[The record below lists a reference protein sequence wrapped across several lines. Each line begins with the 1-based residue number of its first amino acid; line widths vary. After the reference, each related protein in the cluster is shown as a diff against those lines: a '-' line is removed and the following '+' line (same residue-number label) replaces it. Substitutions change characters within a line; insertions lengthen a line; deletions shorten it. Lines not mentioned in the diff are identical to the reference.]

1 MMEKTM
7 NQLPVAFFCI
17 AILAAT
23 PVAAMDLKS
32 SDVADGGPF
41 RIEQLYAKCDG
52 SNLSPVLSWSGVPPK
67 AKSLAVTI
75 FDSDASPSGWWHW
88 IVLNIP
94 TTVAALPRGA
104 GRVGAALPAGAVS
117 GENDFGEPGYG
128 GPCPP
133 PGSGPHHYDITV
145 WALNDAYP
153 PLGSNLT
160 GLKVGT
166 WLQDHAIDKARI
178 TGVYER

>member
-23 PVAAMDLKS
+23 PIAAMDLKS

-67 AKSLAVTI
+67 AKSL
-75 FDSDASPSGWWHW
+75 
-88 IVLNIP
+88 
-94 TTVAALPRGA
+94 
-104 GRVGAALPAGAVS
+104 GAALPAGAVS